1 MRRKER
7 KQVPRLTG
15 AIHFGA
21 VHDGAVPVI
30 TETLIIAFEF
40 GYGKNRLR
48 EMIAFMG
55 CEVMQVLL
63 ILLLPLLSFCFP
75 YVQFSY
81 LNLFFL

>member
-15 AIHFGA
+15 AVHFGA

-30 TETLIIAFEF
+30 TESLIIAFEF

-48 EMIAFMG
+48 EMIAFIG
-55 CEVMQVLL
+55 WEVM
-63 ILLLPLLSFCFP
+63 
-75 YVQFSY
+75 
-81 LNLFFL
+81 